1 MTAGEPFGLVHVGAL
16 AYPTSGV
23 ESGWIAAPVPAVYT
37 GPGLAEYRRHL
48 GLYTFEGQN
57 PLHGSFFSED
67 IEDYYV
73 SPWELGYGRS
83 ISLGHDFIG
92 RDALRA
98 ARNSVHAHQGDPGL
112 RPRGRAPGDPA
123 GSRHPSPT
131 AAPSYLTAR
140 AGGRGLPHRLT
151 RPGERRPR
159 PGDHRQPVR
168 RTRHAADGRLGRAS
182 RPGHRPRGQPRLS
195 PHPRHRPPGPLQ
207 RSRPHRLPHNHLTR
221 APLAPRPG
229 PVELPGHSPALAGN
243 RRPSRR
249 LPRRGRPS
257 PKPVPAMTFRASIP
271 SHRRHG
277 PTCLAPPP
285 ASPAPR

>member
-37 GPGLAEYRRHL
+37 GPGLAEYRCHL

-98 ARNSVHAHQGDPGL
+98 ARDSVTRDQGDPGL
-112 RPRGRAPGDPA
+112 RPRGRAPRDPA
-123 GSRHPSPT
+123 
-131 AAPSYLTAR
+131 
-140 AGGRGLPHRLT
+140 
-151 RPGERRPR
+151 RPR
-159 PGDHRQPVR
+159 HGTHQ
-168 RTRHAADGRLGRAS
+168 
-182 RPGHRPRGQPRLS
+182 RP
-195 PHPRHRPPGPLQ
+195 
-207 RSRPHRLPHNHLTR
+207 
-221 APLAPRPG
+221 
-229 PVELPGHSPALAGN
+229 
-243 RRPSRR
+243 
-249 LPRRGRPS
+249 LPR
-257 PKPVPAMTFRASIP
+257 T
-271 SHRRHG
+271 
-277 PTCLAPPP
+277 
-285 ASPAPR
+285 